1 MEKIDV
7 VSKKE
12 MVLLSNEELAKLK
25 YGMFRV
31 AKTIAWGS
39 EVVHDLPDIVKDRN
53 QAALN
58 EISQLMEML
67 E

>member
-1 MEKIDV
+1 MEKTDV

-31 AKTIAWGS
+31 AKTIAW
-39 EVVHDLPDIVKDRN
+39 ENEIVHDLPDIVKDRN

>member
-25 YGMFRV
+25 YGTFRV
-31 AKTIAWGS
+31 AKTIAW
-39 EVVHDLPDIVKDRN
+39 ENEIVHDLPDIVKDRN